1 MAIEGGRHGL
11 QLALHGE
18 DMEEH
23 QQELENKE
31 QKTLKLK
38 MKEKKKLENDLYSQK
53 EKNEELELFVA
64 QKERQIQILDD
75 EVNNINKIMH

>member
-1 MAIEGGRHGL
+1 MTKLAVDQVRDEFKQMAIEGERHGP

-23 QQELENKE
+23 QQEPENKE

-38 MKEKKKLENDLYSQK
+38 MEKK
-53 EKNEELELFVA
+53 
-64 QKERQIQILDD
+64 
-75 EVNNINKIMH
+75 EVGK